1 MLRSDPIGIVYNKK
15 GESKMDIETVACI
28 ATIIAAIIA
37 LIGLLKRRK
46 PSQKKFHVKLIAVE
60 YYKGGP
66 NSKTGCTA
74 RDDYIL
80 IRQIFEVEGGVD
92 PKLTFVQSETKDE
105 KFSYKDVSTDG
116 KDENGLYVHS
126 YCATPDH
133 YAYRRVKFLRYDYKN
148 SIISESNVVDVNID
162 VSKANIILNAPP
174 RLFPIN

>member
-1 MLRSDPIGIVYNKK
+1 
-15 GESKMDIETVACI
+15 MDIKGTILCI
-28 ATIIAAIIA
+28 TAIIMVMIA
-37 LIGLLKRRK
+37 IINLRNHRK

-80 IRQIFEVEGGVD
+80 VRQIFEVGGGVD
-92 PKLTFVQSETKDE
+92 SKLTFVQSETKDE

-116 KDENGLYVHS
+116 KDENGLHVHS

-174 RLFPIN
+174 CLFPIN